1 MEVLLGMAF
10 INSMQNPCKSWL
22 SANNTVTKEIL
33 GINNDKI
40 LESFKNEV
48 DVIVQANDM
57 QDAVEKSYALAES
70 GESVLLSPACASFD
84 LFNNYMDRGERF
96 RDAALRLLVEQN

>member
-1 MEVLLGMAF
+1 MTKPFVWIVGGEDKG
-10 INSMQNPCKSWL
+10 NDY
-22 SANNTVTKEIL
+22 SALKKVVKEKKLKAIVCL

-84 LFNNYMDRGERF
+84 QFKSFEERGEKF
-96 RDAALRLLVEQN
+96 IEIFESI